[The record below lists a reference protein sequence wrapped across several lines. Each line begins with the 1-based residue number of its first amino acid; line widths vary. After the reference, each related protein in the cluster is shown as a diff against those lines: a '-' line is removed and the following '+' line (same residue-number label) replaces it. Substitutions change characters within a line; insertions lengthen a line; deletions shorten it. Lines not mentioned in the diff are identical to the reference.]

1 MKAKLGPKAA
11 TTATA
16 HKLAVIFYTLVTKQI
31 EYDESIWAAREQEN
45 RKRTENK
52 LKRHASLLGFQLVP
66 VSVPVE
72 VPQ

>member
-31 EYDESIWAAREQEN
+31 EYDESIWAAHEQEN
-45 RKRTENK
+45 RKRMENK
-52 LKRHASLLGFQLVP
+52 LKRHASLLGLKLVP
-66 VSVPVE
+66 ASFAVE